1 MGIKMLKNILKK
13 DENKEKKEV
22 EVDDKFLVQKSIILF
37 R

>member
-22 EVDDKFLVQKSIILF
+22 EVDDKFLVQKLIILF